1 MKKIALFSN
10 HIKLVAK
17 MVNFAGFEMPIQYSG
32 INNEHLAVRGYSQI
46 NTDIFIEVRDKK
58 LKYKITKLP
67 FI

>member
-1 MKKIALFSN
+1 
-10 HIKLVAK
+10 

-32 INNEHLAVRGYSQI
+32 INNDHLAVRGYSHI
-46 NTDIFIEVRDKK
+46 DTDIFIDIRDKK

>member
-1 MKKIALFSN
+1 
-10 HIKLVAK
+10 
-17 MVNFAGFEMPIQYSG
+17 MVNFAGFEIPIQYSG